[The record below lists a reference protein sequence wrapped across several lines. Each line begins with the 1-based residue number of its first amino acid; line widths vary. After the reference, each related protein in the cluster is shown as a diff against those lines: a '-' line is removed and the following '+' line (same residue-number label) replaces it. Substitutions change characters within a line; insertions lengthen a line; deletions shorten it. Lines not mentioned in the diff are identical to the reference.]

1 MDIARQGQLHRVE
14 NIKTNKREVWVYEKN
29 KRNIFF
35 FLRFFSNEKDLL
47 ERGYF

>member
-14 NIKTNKREVWVYEKN
+14 NIKTNVYEKN